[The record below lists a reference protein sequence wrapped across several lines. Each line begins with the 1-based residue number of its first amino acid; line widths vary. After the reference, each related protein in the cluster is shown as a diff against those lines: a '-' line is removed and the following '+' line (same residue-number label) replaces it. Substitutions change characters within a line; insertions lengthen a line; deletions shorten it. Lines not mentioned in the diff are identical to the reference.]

1 MVGSMRLT
9 IRVSLLFAAP
19 LLWAQP
25 PQPEVFSPLGRSF
38 LARPDE
44 KLTVQAADLALTRAP
59 DSADLLLAAAR
70 ARDVI
75 LRFSES
81 IPLYTRGIDA
91 FPADVRFPR
100 FRGHRFI
107 SIRRFDPAI
116 VDLKLAATLAPA
128 SFDVSYH
135 LALAHYLR
143 GDFSHAAREY
153 QRCLSMASEPR
164 PAYLKGMPLDWRSCF
179 GLDDDSRVAVT
190 EWAWR
195 ALRRSS
201 NPAAAAKLLATIHP
215 KLNVTD
221 NKSYFRT
228 LLLYQGV
235 HSEADILAPPLDGNA
250 EPTMLYG
257 VGLWHWLDGRKER
270 ACAAW
275 TRAVS
280 GPNWAAFGFIA
291 AEAELARGL
300 CKSTKSR

>member
-1 MVGSMRLT
+1 MRSFT
-9 IRVSLLFAAP
+9 RVSLLFAAP

-25 PQPEVFSPLGRSF
+25 PQPEVFSPLGRSY
-38 LARPDE
+38 LSRPDD
-44 KLTVQAADLALTRAP
+44 KLTVQAADLALAKAP
-59 DSADLLLAAAR
+59 ASADLLLAAAR
-70 ARDVI
+70 ARDAI

-81 IPLYTRGIDA
+81 IPLYTRGLGD
-91 FPADVRFPR
+91 FPSDVRFPR

-153 QRCLSMASEPR
+153 QRCLAMASEPR
-164 PAYLKGMPLDWRSCF
+164 PAFLKGMPPDWRSCYA
-179 GLDDDSRVAVT
+179 LDDDSRVALT

-215 KLNVTD
+215 KLNVKD
-221 NKSYFRT
+221 NKSYLRT
-228 LLLYQGV
+228 LLLYQGA
-235 HSEADILAPPLDGNA
+235 HAEADALAPPLDGNA
-250 EPTMLYG
+250 EPTILYG
-257 VGLWHWLDGRKER
+257 AGLWHWLEGRKEQ

-275 TRAVS
+275 TRAVA

-291 AEAELARGL
+291 AEVELARGL
-300 CKSTKSR
+300 CKSPKSR